1 MITFDSFYN
10 DKAVELVK
18 WYCKE
23 NNRIKAIKI
32 FKSACNMEYN
42 YRMNRW
48 NRVNVEFIN
57 LKPRSVNMIR
67 VIMSDYIPP
76 KKIEKENK

>member
-10 DKAVELVK
+10 DKAIELVK